1 MLCILRR
8 EGYVSSPR
16 REIEGL
22 FIRKH
27 LKMKNKFEIY
37 NTPDEIN
44 ILLDTTEEKISRF
57 EDTAI
62 ETIQMN
68 INPEHQWSE
77 EQN

>member
-1 MLCILRR
+1 
-8 EGYVSSPR
+8 
-16 REIEGL
+16 
-22 FIRKH
+22 
-27 LKMKNKFEIY
+27 MKNKLEIY
-37 NTPDEIN
+37 NTPNEIN

-77 EQN
+77 